1 MNITEKV
8 KKILME
14 ISDTPKIELNTDL
27 RSDLLFDS
35 LLMVTL
41 LIEIEAEFN
50 IELNESDMDP
60 FKLKT
65 VQNVIDM
72 ISKYTSEY

>member
-1 MNITEKV
+1 
-8 KKILME
+8 ME